1 MARILIADDE
11 DLERAALRFIINGS
25 GLEPEFLID
34 EARNGHEALDLGKA
48 GHYDAIF
55 LDIKMPGLDGLGAAE
70 ALRKAGILAPI
81 VIISAFDTFEYAQK
95 AIRQGVYEYLLKP
108 ASAEEVL
115 SALKRSLEANR
126 EPESLSRKREESI
139 TAISEAAR
147 KLESALTA
155 QMKAGGLDAATVRE
169 YENLASL
176 TDLSRSV
183 IVFRLRTGSG
193 MAAVSGMAAASGMA
207 AVSAEKVYADLAL
220 AAACKIAAQR
230 SRKIIATAAEDCGFI
245 FLYGLETGMAPSED
259 ARTGSAEKEKPVSAP
274 RGFQKNLRGD
284 PLWPIIEEAG
294 RKLRDSFPC
303 ILLCGLAGPSRED
316 ADILFSRALEGSGL
330 ASADCPAVR
339 LAPIPRKG
347 EGGLPHMSTA
357 DASPRSLGMKAL
369 GYIKSGYSRELTL
382 VSAAEALGVNSFHLS
397 HAISRELGIGFSEL
411 LGRVRV
417 NRAKELMAGGGSIK
431 EASYLVGF
439 SDQAYFTRVFRKFEG
454 QNPKQYIQLTAKKY
468 KK

>member
-25 GLEPEFLID
+25 GLEPEFLIE
-34 EARNGHEALDLGKA
+34 EARNGHEALELGKA

-55 LDIKMPGLDGLGAAE
+55 LDVKMPGLDGLGAAE

-108 ASAEEVL
+108 ASSDEVL

-147 KLESALTA
+147 KLESTMIA
-155 QMKAGGLDAATVRE
+155 QMKAGGLDAATFRE

-176 TDLSRSV
+176 KDLSRSV
-183 IVFRLRTGSG
+183 IVFRLR
-193 MAAVSGMAAASGMA
+193 AASGMA
-207 AVSAEKVYADLAL
+207 ASSTERVYADIAVT
-220 AAACKIAAQR
+220 AASKIAVPR
-230 SRKIIATAAEDCGFI
+230 CRKIIAFADEGIGFI
-245 FLYGLETGMAPSED
+245 FLFGIEPGTAPSDD
-259 ARTGSAEKEKPVSAP
+259 APPGSVETKKPELTS

-284 PLWPIIEEAG
+284 PLWPIIEGAG
-294 RKLRDSFPC
+294 RKLWDSAPC

-316 ADILFSRALEGSGL
+316 ADILFARAMEGSRL
-330 ASADCPAVR
+330 ASSDFPAVR
-339 LAPIPRKG
+339 LAAIPRKG
-347 EGGLPHMSTA
+347 EGGLMQMSEA
-357 DASPRSLGMKAL
+357 DASQRSLGMKAL
-369 GYIKSGYSRELTL
+369 DYIKSGYSRELSL
-382 VSAAEALGVNSFHLS
+382 VSAADSLGVNPFHLS
-397 HAISRELGIGFSEL
+397 HVISKELGIGFSEL
-411 LGRVRV
+411 LGRVRI

-439 SDQAYFTRVFRKFEG
+439 SDQAYFTRVFKKFEG
-454 QNPKQYIQLTAKKY
+454 QNPKQFIQQAAKKY

>member
-34 EARNGHEALDLGKA
+34 EARNGHEALELGKA

-55 LDIKMPGLDGLGAAE
+55 LDVKMPGLDGLGAAE

-108 ASAEEVL
+108 ASADEVL

-155 QMKAGGLDAATVRE
+155 QMKAGGLDAATFRE

-183 IVFRLRTGSG
+183 IVFRLR
-193 MAAVSGMAAASGMA
+193 AASGMA
-207 AVSAEKVYADLAL
+207 AVSMEKVYADLAL
-220 AAACKIAAQR
+220 AAACKIALQR

-245 FLYGLETGMAPSED
+245 FLYGLETGMTPSED
-259 ARTGSAEKEKPVSAP
+259 ARTGSAETEKSVSAP
-274 RGFQKNLRGD
+274 GGFQKNLRGD
-284 PLWPIIEEAG
+284 PLWPIVEEAG
-294 RKLRDSFPC
+294 RKLRDSAPC

-316 ADILFSRALEGSGL
+316 ADILFSRALEGSRL

-339 LAPIPRKG
+339 LAAIPRKG
-347 EGGLPHMSTA
+347 EGDLLHMSAA

-369 GYIKSGYSRELTL
+369 DYIKNGYSRELTL

-439 SDQAYFTRVFRKFEG
+439 SDQAYFTRVFKKFEG
-454 QNPKQYIQLTAKKY
+454 QNPKQYIQQTAKKY

>member
-25 GLEPEFLID
+25 RLEPEFLID
-34 EARNGHEALDLGKA
+34 EAKNGHEALELGKA

-70 ALRKAGILAPI
+70 ALRRAGILAPI

-108 ASAEEVL
+108 ASADEVL
-115 SALKRSLEANR
+115 SALKRSLESNR
-126 EPESLSRKREESI
+126 EPESLSRKKEESI
-139 TAISEAAR
+139 TAIFEAAR
-147 KLESALTA
+147 KLEGALIA
-155 QMKAGGLDAATVRE
+155 QMKAGSLDASTVRE

-183 IVFRLRTGSG
+183 IIFRVHATP
-193 MAAVSGMAAASGMA
+193 GMAAAST
-207 AVSAEKVYADLAL
+207 ERVYADIAV
-220 AAACKIAAQR
+220 AAARKIAVR
-230 SRKIIATAAEDCGFI
+230 HCRKIIAAADKECGFI
-245 FLYGLETGMAPSED
+245 FLYGLEIETAPSEG
-259 ARTGSAEKEKPVSAP
+259 ARTGSAETKKTELASG
-274 RGFQKNLRGD
+274 GFQKNLRGD
-284 PLWPIIEEAG
+284 PLWPIVEEAG
-294 RKLRDSFPC
+294 RELWDSAPC
-303 ILLCGLAGPSRED
+303 ILLSGLAGPSRED
-316 ADILFSRALEGSGL
+316 ADILFARALEGSGL

-339 LAPIPRKG
+339 LASIPRKG
-347 EGGLPHMSTA
+347 EGGLLQMSAA

-369 GYIKSGYSRELTL
+369 DYIKSGYSTELSL
-382 VSAAEALGVNSFHLS
+382 VSAADALGVNPFHLS
-397 HAISRELGIGFSEL
+397 HVISKELGIGFSEL
-411 LGRVRV
+411 LSRVRI

-439 SDQAYFTRVFRKFEG
+439 SDQAYFTRVFKKFEG
-454 QNPKQYIQLTAKKY
+454 QNPKQFIQQTAKKY

>member
-25 GLEPEFLID
+25 GLEPEFHID
-34 EARNGHEALDLGKA
+34 EARNGHEALELGKA
-48 GHYDAIF
+48 GHYNVIF
-55 LDIKMPGLDGLGAAE
+55 LDVKMPGLDGLGTAE
-70 ALRKAGILAPI
+70 ALRKSGVLAPI

-108 ASAEEVL
+108 ASADEVL

-126 EPESLSRKREESI
+126 EPESLSRKKEESL
-139 TAISEAAR
+139 TAIFEAAR
-147 KLESALTA
+147 KLEDSLAA
-155 QMKAGGLDAATVRE
+155 QMKAGYLDAASARE

-176 TDLSRSV
+176 ADLSRSV
-183 IVFRLRTGSG
+183 ITFRVHATP
-193 MAAVSGMAAASGMA
+193 GMAAASM
-207 AVSAEKVYADLAL
+207 ERVYADIAV
-220 AAACKIAAQR
+220 AAARKIAVGNC
-230 SRKIIATAAEDCGFI
+230 RKIITASDEEYGFI
-245 FLYGLETGMAPSED
+245 LLYGLEPGAAPSGD
-259 ARTGSAEKEKPVSAP
+259 TRTGAAETERPDSASG
-274 RGFQKNLRGD
+274 GFQKNLRRD
-284 PLWPIIEEAG
+284 PLWPIVEEAG
-294 RKLRDSFPC
+294 RKLWDSAPC

-316 ADILFSRALEGSGL
+316 AGILFSRALEGVGL

-339 LAPIPRKG
+339 LTPIPRKG
-347 EGGLPHMSTA
+347 EGDLLHMRAA

-369 GYIKSGYSRELTL
+369 DYIKSGYSKELSL
-382 VSAAEALGVNSFHLS
+382 VSAADALGVNPFHLS
-397 HAISRELGIGFSEL
+397 HVISRELGIGFSEL

-439 SDQAYFTRVFRKFEG
+439 SDQAYFTRVFKKLEG
-454 QNPKQYIQLTAKKY
+454 QNPKQFIQEAAKKY

>member
-34 EARNGHEALDLGKA
+34 EARNGHEAVELGRA

-55 LDIKMPGLDGLGAAE
+55 LDVKMPGLDGLGAAE

-108 ASAEEVL
+108 ASADEVL
-115 SALKRSLEANR
+115 SALKRSLESNR
-126 EPESLSRKREESI
+126 EPESLSRKKEESI
-139 TAISEAAR
+139 TAIFEAAR
-147 KLESALTA
+147 KLEGAMTA
-155 QMKAGGLDAATVRE
+155 QMKAGSLDASTVRE

-176 TDLSRSV
+176 SGLSRSV
-183 IVFRLRTGSG
+183 IIFWVHATP
-193 MAAVSGMAAASGMA
+193 GMAAAST
-207 AVSAEKVYADLAL
+207 ERVYADIAV
-220 AAACKIAAQR
+220 AAARRIAVLHC
-230 SRKIIATAAEDCGFI
+230 RKIIAATDEECGFM
-245 FLYGLETGMAPSED
+245 FLHGLETGTAPAED
-259 ARTGSAEKEKPVSAP
+259 ARAGPAVMKKNEMASG
-274 RGFQKNLRGD
+274 GFQKNLRDD
-284 PLWPIIEEAG
+284 PLWPIIEEA
-294 RKLRDSFPC
+294 RRELWDSAPC
-303 ILLCGLAGPSRED
+303 MLLSGLAGPSRED
-316 ADILFSRALEGSGL
+316 ADILFARALEGSGL
-330 ASADCPAVR
+330 ASVDCPAVR
-339 LAPIPRKG
+339 LAPVPRKG
-347 EGGLPHMSTA
+347 EGDLLHMSAA

-369 GYIKSGYSRELTL
+369 DYIKSGYPKELSL
-382 VSAAEALGVNSFHLS
+382 VSAADALGVNPFHLS
-397 HAISRELGIGFSEL
+397 HVISKELGIGFSEL

-454 QNPKQYIQLTAKKY
+454 QNPKQFIQATAKKY

>member
-34 EARNGHEALDLGKA
+34 EARNGHEALELGKA

-55 LDIKMPGLDGLGAAE
+55 LDVKMPGLDGLGAAE
-70 ALRKAGILAPI
+70 ALRKAGILVPI

-108 ASAEEVL
+108 ASADEVL

-126 EPESLSRKREESI
+126 EPESLSKKKEESI

-176 TDLSRSV
+176 TDLSRSMIIFKV
-183 IVFRLRTGSG
+183 HTAPGT
-193 MAAVSGMAAASGMA
+193 AAVSTKKAY
-207 AVSAEKVYADLAL
+207 VDLAL
-220 AAACKIAAQR
+220 VAARKFAIRHC
-230 SRKIIATAAEDCGFI
+230 RKIIAAANEEYGFI
-245 FLYGLETGMAPSED
+245 FLYGLEIGTATSED
-259 ARTGSAEKEKPVSAP
+259 ARVGSAETKKNELASG
-274 RGFQKNLRGD
+274 GFQKNLRGD
-284 PLWPIIEEAG
+284 PLWPFVEGAG
-294 RKLRDSFPC
+294 SDLWDSAPC
-303 ILLCGLAGPSRED
+303 LLLCGLAGPSREED
-316 ADILFSRALEGSGL
+316 ADILFERALEGSRL
-330 ASADCPAVR
+330 ASTDCPAVR

-347 EGGLPHMSTA
+347 EGGLLQMNAA

-369 GYIKSGYSRELTL
+369 DYIKSGYSRELSL
-382 VSAAEALGVNSFHLS
+382 VSAADALGVNPFHLS
-397 HAISRELGIGFSEL
+397 HVISKELGIGFSEL
-411 LGRVRV
+411 LGRVRI

-431 EASYLVGF
+431 EASYLVGI
-439 SDQAYFTRVFRKFEG
+439 SDQSYFTRVFKKFEG
-454 QNPKQYIQLTAKKY
+454 QNPKQYILQAAKKY